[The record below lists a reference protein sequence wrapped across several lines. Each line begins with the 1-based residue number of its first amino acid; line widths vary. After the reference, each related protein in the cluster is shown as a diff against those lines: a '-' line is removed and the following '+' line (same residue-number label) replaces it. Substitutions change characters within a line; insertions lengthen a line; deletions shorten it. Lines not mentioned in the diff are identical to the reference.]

1 MSEPQRDLDPGQV
14 VEASEV
20 EQYEDPT
27 DPEITDPEHP
37 DYVEPGVEYGGE
49 G

>member
-1 MSEPQRDLDPGQV
+1 MSEPQHDLDPSEIVAGAQV
-14 VEASEV
+14 EE
-20 EQYEDPT
+20 YEDPT

-37 DYVEPGVEYGGE
+37 DYVEPGVEYGGK